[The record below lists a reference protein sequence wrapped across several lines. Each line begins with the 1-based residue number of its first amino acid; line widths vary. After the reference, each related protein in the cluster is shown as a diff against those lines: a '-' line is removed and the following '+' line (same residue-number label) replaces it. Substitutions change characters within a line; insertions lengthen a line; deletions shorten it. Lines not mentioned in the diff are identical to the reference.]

1 MGWFDDLIRDVRH
14 TCRLL
19 GRSPVFA
26 ATAVMS
32 LALGIGA
39 TSAIFSLADA
49 TLLRPLPVDDP
60 DGIVTISAAG
70 ADDRR
75 GGLSYPNY
83 RDLRA
88 QSQSFDG
95 LIAHQR
101 ATFSFAQSRQAA
113 RDMRVGTLV
122 SDNFFDV
129 LGVRAALGRTFV
141 ADEGRVPGRD
151 AVVVLAYDF
160 WRNVLAGS
168 ESILDR
174 IVSINGIDFTV
185 VGVLPASFTG
195 TDAYIR
201 PAFYVPIAMADRLTP
216 PAGARSPLE
225 DRGIRSFI
233 VKGRLKSSVSQRAA
247 QAELATIWARL
258 ENEYP
263 EVNGNRTLTV
273 RSELQTRLLSDPLTA
288 VFMGMMTVLVATVLV
303 IACANVANLML
314 GRSRARSREM
324 AVRIALGVGP
334 ARLVRQLLTE
344 GIVIAL
350 IGCALGLAFAYAG
363 IRFFNSIQF
372 PADVPIVIAP
382 KLDARVLVVSLV
394 AASLSAVL
402 FGLAPA
408 WQSLKTELVP
418 ALKSTAA
425 GDTIG
430 QRTIGRNVLVVA
442 QVALSMALLIGT
454 ATLVDGFR
462 KALVL
467 DPGFRTDHLI
477 MLSLDTSFVR
487 YSESQTREFYRALVD
502 RARALPGVASAALT
516 SAVPLDRGG
525 TLESVV
531 PEGYVFPPGQDHAAV
546 FAAVVD
552 QGYVATMKTA
562 MVRGRAFSAT
572 DTMTSPRVAIV

>member
-174 IVSINGIDFTV
+174 SVSINGIDFTV
-185 VGVLPASFTG
+185 VGVLPASFRG

-314 GRSRARSREM
+314 GRSRALARDGGADRARRRTGAARSSTADREHRDRADWLRAGTRVRVRRHPFLQQHSVPGRRADRDRAEARRTCPRRQPGRRIAERGTVRPRTGVAESQDRARAGVEEHGSGRHDRAADDRAQRPGRRAGRAVDGAAQWEGDAGGWIPEGAGPRSRVSNRPPDH
-324 AVRIALGVGP
+324 AVARYVVRALFGIA
-334 ARLVRQLLTE
+334 
-344 GIVIAL
+344 
-350 IGCALGLAFAYAG
+350 
-363 IRFFNSIQF
+363 
-372 PADVPIVIAP
+372 
-382 KLDARVLVVSLV
+382 DARVL
-394 AASLSAVL
+394 
-402 FGLAPA
+402 P
-408 WQSLKTELVP
+408 
-418 ALKSTAA
+418 
-425 GDTIG
+425 
-430 QRTIGRNVLVVA
+430 
-442 QVALSMALLIGT
+442 
-454 ATLVDGFR
+454 
-462 KALVL
+462 
-467 DPGFRTDHLI
+467 
-477 MLSLDTSFVR
+477 
-487 YSESQTREFYRALVD
+487 
-502 RARALPGVASAALT
+502 RARGSRASAAGCRVGGADQRRAARSRRHARERRSGRLCV
-516 SAVPLDRGG
+516 SARAGPCRR
-525 TLESVV
+525 
-531 PEGYVFPPGQDHAAV
+531 F
-546 FAAVVD
+546 
-552 QGYVATMKTA
+552 
-562 MVRGRAFSAT
+562 RGRRRPGLRRDDEDRDGSR
-572 DTMTSPRVAIV
+572 SRVQRDRHHDVPARRDC